1 MKKNRYNTQDSEKR
15 IHLPKKICS
24 LKNQPSVVM
33 KNFSDMIYNNLSR
46 KKVKSFEEKIKLLL
60 RNLVTHVK
68 TLKKE

>member
-1 MKKNRYNTQDSEKR
+1 
-15 IHLPKKICS
+15 
-24 LKNQPSVVM
+24 M

-68 TLKKE
+68 TLKRE